1 MRSVEHAVLNGS
13 TKWKTGMDIA
23 GGVVKAMNSQG
34 AQPFVKVA
42 EALREFE
49 ECVRWGCVPKIVSS
63 ENASTSTGMNNP
75 DYNLAIKAAVK
86 ASSNS
91 ESISE
96 EDGCQSSLDES
107 DKVTNQ
113 LVKESNQLGQ
123 DANQL
128 GNTTN
133 HEQPP
138 LMRVMLRAATATA
151 MKRSQDSLSSALL
164 CKARDDLKMRRKQ
177 VREAK
182 RLRMRDS
189 ITQTNELVQGI
200 LVPVKDLS
208 LVRTTME
215 HSFNVADAL
224 PVLSSIT
231 SEDSPLWT
239 VTSIVL
245 LARKQ
250 KIHHKV
256 RIVFPKS
263 YESIPIESRYRRS
276 ITKLCTFAEED
287 LKTMHVWHEIYPK
300 LVAVSD
306 LAEWIRELKFIRI
319 SLPSP
324 HNNCTNV
331 DLKACAKRWKSISFN
346 KLIVARFGQTQAHE
360 LLGWKK
366 PQPSSP
372 TSTPSGRYEYCGPL
386 KLFFFEC
393 AVRGIPAPKVSREQV
408 EYLPFR
414 YFFFTRKRVFCR
426 NSDSMHNCA

>member
-1 MRSVEHAVLNGS
+1 
-13 TKWKTGMDIA
+13 
-23 GGVVKAMNSQG
+23 
-34 AQPFVKVA
+34 
-42 EALREFE
+42 
-49 ECVRWGCVPKIVSS
+49 
-63 ENASTSTGMNNP
+63 
-75 DYNLAIKAAVK
+75 YNLAIKAAVK

-360 LLGWKK
+360 LLGWKSDDQLQGK
-366 PQPSSP
+366 LIILDK
-372 TSTPSGRYEYCGPL
+372 YFLEYVENLNLVHQRAPRQEDTNSCGPL